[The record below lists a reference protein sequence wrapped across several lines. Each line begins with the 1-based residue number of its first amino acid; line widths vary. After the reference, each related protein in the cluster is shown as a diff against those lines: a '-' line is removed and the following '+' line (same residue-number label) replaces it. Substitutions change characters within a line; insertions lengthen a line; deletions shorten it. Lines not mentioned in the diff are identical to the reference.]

1 MQHTGLCEL
10 LRNISTSIWM
20 LGKST
25 GLKLGEV
32 SSLFSFYNI
41 TISELLLF
49 SIFFLIPWKW
59 NDLFLFFGLPC
70 PPWVRGR
77 GRLTFTDNS
86 SLCFAGSSCDARR
99 KKINKSTQRF
109 ERLLKQKLE
118 TLKSD
123 RLKIYDKCDFKT
135 FFYPI
140 DWNFKQTTN

>member
-1 MQHTGLCEL
+1 
-10 LRNISTSIWM
+10 M

-32 SSLFSFYNI
+32 SYLFSFYNI

-49 SIFFLIPWKW
+49 LIFFFFDSVE
-59 NDLFLFFGLPC
+59 DLFLFFGLLC

-86 SLCFAGSSCDARR
+86 SLCFAGSLCDGRR

-140 DWNFKQTTN
+140 D